1 MGLASAALH
10 AGAARATTDVRRQVV
25 GWIEGC
31 AGRLLIDVDRG
42 AEGLYTAFSDS
53 AMKGSAPGGT
63 GGFP

>member
-1 MGLASAALH
+1 MGLASSALH
-10 AGAARATTDVRRQVV
+10 ASAARATTDVRRQVV

-53 AMKGSAPGGT
+53 AMEGSAPGGT